1 MKAIIL
7 ARVSTKDQMIEGQS
21 IPAQLTRAREYAKR
35 KGLIIKSEYSFDESS
50 IKEHRKKFEKIIEEI
65 KKSKEKVV
73 LIVEAVDRLQ
83 RSFKESILL
92 DELIKKDKLEIHF
105 LRENLILN
113 KNSTGAEIQRWD
125 MAVLFAKSYILNIS
139 DNVKRSFEYK
149 IKHGEWIG
157 KAPFGYK
164 NVEDINGNR
173 TIIPDPDRAPLVKKI
188 FEMYATG
195 NYSLLQITE
204 EMKKAGL
211 RSKFNKPLH
220 KSVIH
225 HILNNPFY
233 YGMMQ
238 VNGRLYPHKYQ
249 PLISKFLFDKC
260 QEVMQGYHKK
270 PFKYLA
276 KPFIFRGL
284 IKCKECGC
292 TITPEMHK
300 GHIYYSCTNY
310 KKVHSQKF
318 YIREEKLL
326 DPVSEILKNIRL
338 PEKIVH
344 EITEELRK
352 INQTKN
358 EFYQKELLKLK
369 KECEEIEDRISKT
382 FDLLVDGI
390 ITKDIYDKKLKEYKE
405 KLAEI
410 EEKMKIYSSQDEN
423 FYLTAEIVLNL
434 CNRTYEIFENSEITE
449 KRQILNFL
457 FQNLQLSGE
466 KLEYSLKEPFNSIV
480 KCKKSSNGLRW

>member
-1 MKAIIL
+1 
-7 ARVSTKDQMIEGQS
+7 
-21 IPAQLTRAREYAKR
+21 
-35 KGLIIKSEYSFDESS
+35 
-50 IKEHRKKFEKIIEEI
+50 
-65 KKSKEKVV
+65 
-73 LIVEAVDRLQ
+73 
-83 RSFKESILL
+83 
-92 DELIKKDKLEIHF
+92 
-105 LRENLILN
+105 
-113 KNSTGAEIQRWD
+113 
-125 MAVLFAKSYILNIS
+125 
-139 DNVKRSFEYK
+139 
-149 IKHGEWIG
+149 
-157 KAPFGYK
+157 
-164 NVEDINGNR
+164 
-173 TIIPDPDRAPLVKKI
+173 
-188 FEMYATG
+188 
-195 NYSLLQITE
+195 
-204 EMKKAGL
+204 
-211 RSKFNKPLH
+211 
-220 KSVIH
+220 
-225 HILNNPFY
+225 
-233 YGMMQ
+233 
-238 VNGRLYPHKYQ
+238 
-249 PLISKFLFDKC
+249 
-260 QEVMQGYHKK
+260 MQGYHKK

-292 TITPEMHK
+292 TVTPEMHK

-369 KECEEIEDRISKT
+369 KEYEQIEDRISKT
-382 FDLLVDGI
+382 FDSLVDGI

-434 CNRTYEIFENSEITE
+434 CNRAYEIFENSEITE

-457 FQNLQLSGE
+457 LQNLQLSGE
-466 KLEYSLKEPFNSIV
+466 KLEYSLKEPFNSIL
-480 KCKKSSNGLRW
+480 KCEKSSNGLRYQNLYEPFL